1 METIPIN
8 MPQIDEQEIEM
19 VTQVLK
25 SRFLT
30 SHPANGPMVTKFESA
45 FANFVN
51 AKHAIA
57 VNNGTAALQ
66 MALLAAGINPGDEVI
81 VPSFTFVAT
90 AEAVALVGAKP
101 VFVDIDPNTY
111 NINPEK
117 AEKSITSRTR
127 AMIPVDLYGLSADVK
142 AIAEIAEKHDLAL
155 IEDAA
160 QAHGA
165 LYKGKPPGAFAD
177 MACWSFYA
185 SKNMT
190 TGEGGMITTNSDEFA
205 EKLRSIRMHGEKESY
220 VSSMLGSNYRMPEIE
235 AAIGCVQ
242 LQKLPKFL
250 EKRRKNAELLT
261 EKLGKAEGLQLPG
274 EPPGYKHSWYLYTV
288 RLKGRNANARNRV
301 LEELRKSGVGAA
313 VYYGTPIHLMP
324 YYRKFGKYSLPET
337 EKAAQQVFSLPVHP
351 GVTSSQIEHIAT
363 STVKALSKW
372 Q

>member
-1 METIPIN
+1 M
-8 MPQIDEQEIEM
+8 
-19 VTQVLK
+19 
-25 SRFLT
+25 T

-45 FANFVN
+45 FAKFVN

-66 MALLAAGINPGDEVI
+66 MALLAAGIGPGDEVI

-101 VFVDIDPNTY
+101 LFVDIDPNAY
-111 NINPEK
+111 NINSEK
-117 AEKSITSRTR
+117 AEESITSKTR
-127 AMIPVDLYGLSADVK
+127 AMIPVDLYGLSADMK
-142 AIAEIAEKHDLAL
+142 ALSEIAEKHDLTL

-235 AAIGCVQ
+235 AAIGYVQ

-261 EKLGKAEGLQLPG
+261 EKLEKAKNLQLPM
-274 EPPGYKHSWYLYTV
+274 EPQGCKHSWYLYTV
-288 RLKGRNANARNRV
+288 RLRSGDANMRNRI
-301 LEELRKSGVGAA
+301 LDELRKHGIGAA

-324 YYRKFGKYSLPET
+324 YYRKFENRRLPET
-337 EKAAQQVFSLPVHP
+337 EKAAEQVFSLPIHP
-351 GVTSSQIEHIAT
+351 GVTSSQIEHIAS
-363 STVKALSKW
+363 STMRALE
-372 Q
+372 